1 MTVKNTATNTVK
13 NLASSVI
20 DNISASS
27 IKSSLFKALSGDD
40 SPITYKNTHAYKS
53 VLVYRAQ
60 RMAVQAASQVVTN
73 ALESGLNK
81 LKSTLKSKLKLTEN
95 NTTSVSESS
104 TYNVVQDTFPTD
116 DSLHYGRKLM
126 YEEKGSTSVVHT
138 FYPRAINGKAVY
150 ESLILS
156 YETEEPYTFYDRM
169 DDTTYK
175 TSTVLFYDL
184 APQIDV
190 QSEKNVVLTKVQGR
204 DYSRKEL
211 VAGGDMSFTVSGVMV
226 DKKRGNYPAEQV
238 KYFLDVMK
246 YGGILS
252 VNNILFNNYGVY
264 KVLITGFS
272 MQQPEGKNMQP
283 YSFSCVA
290 VESTSNEE
298 LYDTINA
305 VISSVME
312 DMSTKEQSLTSAQAE
327 GETASI
333 SDNTTNV

>member
-13 NLASSVI
+13 NLANSVI
-20 DNISASS
+20 DNISTSS

-95 NTTSVSESS
+95 NTTSISESS
-104 TYNVVQDTFPTD
+104 TYNVVESTFPTD
-116 DSLHYGRKLM
+116 DSVRFGRM
-126 YEEKGSTSVVHT
+126 YMHEEKENTTVVHT
-138 FYPRAINGKAVY
+138 FYPRAINGKVVY

-156 YETEEPYTFYDRM
+156 YEAEDPYTFYDRM
-169 DDTTYK
+169 DNTTCT

-184 APQIDV
+184 APQINV
-190 QSEKNVVLTKVQGR
+190 QSDKNVILTKVQGR
-204 DYSRKEL
+204 DYSRKEI
-211 VAGGDMSFTVSGVMV
+211 VAGGDMSFTVNGVMV

-238 KYFLDVMK
+238 KYFLDVMQ
-246 YGGILS
+246 YGGVLS

-283 YSFSCVA
+283 YSFNCVA
-290 VESTSNEE
+290 VEGTQSTET
-298 LYDTINA
+298 YDTINA
-305 VISSVME
+305 VISTMME
-312 DMSTKEQSLTSAQAE
+312 DMDAKGQALMSAQAE
-327 GETASI
+327 GETATV
-333 SDNTTNV
+333 SDNISNV